1 VETSRVILLPVEY
14 QAADHV
20 LGDLVA
26 AIELVAC
33 GGARRVVLAGLP
45 GVEAVA
51 GEALGYAQAAHVR
64 FRLARSEG
72 STAPDIVVG
81 PLEA

>member
-1 VETSRVILLPVEY
+1 METPRLIHLPVEH

-20 LGDLVA
+20 LADLVA
-26 AIELVAC
+26 AIELVAG

-51 GEALGYAQAAHVR
+51 AEALGYAQAAHVAFSLSR
-64 FRLARSEG
+64 TPGTPVPAV
-72 STAPDIVVG
+72 VVG